1 MAPIV
6 HGLEAEYFGRINF
19 VYLDASD
26 PNTAG
31 FQRTLGFFAQPEFYL
46 LDGQGGVLFK
56 WIGYVTADD
65 FRAVFDQQLG
75 Q

>member
-19 VYLDASD
+19 VYLDAGD
-26 PNTAG
+26 RATAE
-31 FQRTLGFFAQPEFYL
+31 FQRSLGFAVQPEFYL
-46 LDGQGGVLFK
+46 LDGEGMVLKK
-56 WIGYVTADD
+56 WFGYVRAED

>member
-19 VYLDASD
+19 IFLDAGD
-26 PNTAG
+26 PATTD
-31 FQRTLGFFAQPEFYL
+31 FQQTLGFRVQPEFYL
-46 LDGQGGVLFK
+46 LDGEGNVLYQWF
-56 WIGYVTADD
+56 GYVEEAS
-65 FRAVFDQQLG
+65 FRQQFDQALG